1 MFQNSGLWRPVCD
14 CVAWLLCMPCG
25 SPLAPLH
32 THCPACP
39 LPEAVRPPGAGGAP
53 NWASLPQGQVL
64 LESQSPVAWRTSWP
78 VVGGDGAGA
87 VSSMALSRPEARVTA
102 QPRWLALGGGHRA
115 VPAGT
120 SASWWTAWSTC
131 TARASCTRISS
142 LATCCSPLVA
152 RSRSLTWVWLRCV
165 GGPGADGA
173 WGPVPGAIS

>member
-64 LESQSPVAWRTSWP
+64 LESQPPVAWRTSWP

-120 SASWWTAWSTC
+120 SAPRTQWKPAKAASHHATHPTYPLKAHRAGWREAEMGLQVC
-131 TARASCTRISS
+131 PCYARDLGT
-142 LATCCSPLVA
+142 LALFPPKVK
-152 RSRSLTWVWLRCV
+152 
-165 GGPGADGA
+165 
-173 WGPVPGAIS
+173 